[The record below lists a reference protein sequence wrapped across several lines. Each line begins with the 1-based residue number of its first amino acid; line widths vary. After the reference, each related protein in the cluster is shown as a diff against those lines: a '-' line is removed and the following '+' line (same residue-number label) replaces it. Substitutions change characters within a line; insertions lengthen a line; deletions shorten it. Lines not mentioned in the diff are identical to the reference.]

1 MAHGQPSDSEPA
13 EGLLAVLAGQV
24 RKMLPG
30 WRVLSSTLATP
41 GRLEAAARAL
51 PGGAVIFP
59 LFMAGGWF
67 VKQVLPVRLK
77 RHDLITAAPLGL
89 LPGLPDTAAAA
100 LTAWAGIHDRPAGE
114 ILLAAHGSARGQAAS
129 GAAEAF
135 ARRLRAR
142 LPEDAEVR
150 TGYLEQAP
158 FLADAARDMN
168 KDAICLPF
176 FALPGE
182 HVRRDLPAV
191 LEEAGFRGRIL
202 PVLGQAAGIPALIA
216 RTILDTAQE
225 ATP

>member
-1 MAHGQPSDSEPA
+1 MAHGQPSNAEPA

-24 RKMLPG
+24 RKTLPG

-41 GRLEAAARAL
+41 GRLEAAARTL

-59 LFMAGGWF
+59 LFMAGGWY
-67 VKQVLPVRLK
+67 VKQVLPGRLK
-77 RHDLITAAPLGL
+77 WSGLITTAPLGL
-89 LPGLPDTAAAA
+89 LPDLPDTATAA
-100 LTAWAGIHDRPAGE
+100 LTAWAGIHDRPVGG

-142 LPEDAEVR
+142 LPDDTEVR

-168 KDAICLPF
+168 NDAVCLPC

-182 HVRRDLPAV
+182 HVRRDLPAA
-191 LEEAGFRGRIL
+191 LGEAGFRGRVL

-216 RTILDTAQE
+216 RAILDTAQE